1 MGLLGNQNQE
11 EVRRSDNSLSDGELV
26 KLSLQNADNFGQIVE
41 RYEKKLLRYII
52 YFTGVN
58 RQLAEDILQDTMI
71 NVYKN
76 LNSFNPKLKFSSWI
90 YRIAHNQALN
100 AIRAEKNKGAV
111 SLDAED
117 DESVSLIKVL
127 ASEENLVAKVEQQV
141 TAEKVSEIMNLMRQ
155 DYRELLV
162 LRFLDDYDYSEICD
176 ILRKPMG
183 TVGVMIARAKD
194 EFKNLAIKYN
204 LLGHE

>member
-1 MGLLGNQNQE
+1 MSLLGNQNQGE
-11 EVRRSDNSLSDGELV
+11 ACQFNHSLDDNELV

-111 SLDAED
+111 SLEAED
-117 DESVSLIKVL
+117 DESVSLIKIL
-127 ASEENLVAKVEQQV
+127 ATDENLVAKVEQKV
-141 TAEKVSEIMNLMRQ
+141 MSEKVAEIMKLMRQ

-162 LRFLDDYDYSEICD
+162 LRFLDDYEYSEICD

>member
-1 MGLLGNQNQE
+1 MGLLESQNQGD
-11 EVRRSDNSLSDGELV
+11 VRRPDNSLADNELV
-26 KLSLQNADNFGQIVE
+26 RLSLQDANHFGQIVE

-52 YFTGVN
+52 YFTGVS
-58 RQLAEDILQDTMI
+58 REMAEDILQDTMI

-100 AIRAEKNKGAV
+100 TIRAEKNKGAV

-117 DESVSLIKVL
+117 DESLSLIKVL
-127 ASEENLVAKVEQQV
+127 ASEENLVAKVEQKV
-141 TAEKVSEIMNLMRQ
+141 MSEKVADIMKLMRE

-176 ILRKPMG
+176 ILRKPLG
-183 TVGVMIARAKD
+183 TVGVMIARAKED
-194 EFKNLAIKYN
+194 FKNLAIKYN

>member
-1 MGLLGNQNQE
+1 MSLLGNQNQGE
-11 EVRRSDNSLSDGELV
+11 ARLSDNELV

-58 RQLAEDILQDTMI
+58 RQMAEDILQDTMI

-117 DESVSLIKVL
+117 EESVSLIKVL

-141 TAEKVSEIMNLMRQ
+141 TAEKVSEIMKLMRQ